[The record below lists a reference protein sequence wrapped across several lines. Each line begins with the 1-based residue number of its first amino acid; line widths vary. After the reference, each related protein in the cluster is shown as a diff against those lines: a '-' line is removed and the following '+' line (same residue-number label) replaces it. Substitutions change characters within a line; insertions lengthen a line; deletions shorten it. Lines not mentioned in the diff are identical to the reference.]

1 MRESIRKVVDEIKI
15 ILGEDYEINCSNVQ
29 KNNGTELVGITIR
42 ENDIMVAPC
51 IYLEDS
57 KLESISA
64 NEYATEI
71 IECYRANN
79 VSDFSDM
86 KITEWEW
93 VKQRISARLVNTE
106 MNMELLKKYVNMP
119 FLNLSLIMQVIVK
132 EGKEGVMTTMV
143 DKHMLKIWNVS
154 ENDVYEAAM
163 ENLSNNRE
171 NIVLKNIKD
180 IFQEVLSL
188 DSNDWDNSD
197 NDMIVLTN
205 KNNSFGANIITN
217 REIMSEISHQL
228 GSYYV
233 LPSSIHETILLKDDG
248 GVSADALLEMVMSV
262 NREVLNKVDFLA
274 DNVFYFDCNEK
285 VLSIVA

>member
-1 MRESIRKVVDEIKI
+1 MSPARVSCTLDRRRYDNAGCRPHV
-15 ILGEDYEINCSNVQ
+15 L
-29 KNNGTELVGITIR
+29 L
-42 ENDIMVAPC
+42 
-51 IYLEDS
+51 
-57 KLESISA
+57 
-64 NEYATEI
+64 
-71 IECYRANN
+71 NN

-106 MNMELLKKYVNMP
+106 MNTKLLKKYVNMP

-154 ENDVYEAAM
+154 EIDVYEAAM

-171 NIVLKNIKD
+171 NIVLKSIKD
-180 IFQEVLSL
+180 IMQEVLSL

-217 REIMSEISHQL
+217 SEIMSEISHQL
-228 GSYYV
+228 GSFYV

-248 GVSADALLEMVMSV
+248 VVSVDTLLEMVMSV

-274 DNVFYFDCNEK
+274 DNVFYFDCNKK
-285 VLSIVA
+285 VLSIAI